1 MGVVSHIDH
10 VAMTVRDLDS
20 SVRWYQAVLK
30 LEKRFQDVWKGEPV
44 MLCAGDTCLA
54 LFQAEASRFGPS
66 PDKKKNLGLRHI
78 AFRVN
83 RDGFQ
88 KFQTEL
94 RERGIVFRF
103 EDHEVSHSIYFSDP
117 DGHQLEIT
125 TYEID

>member
-1 MGVVSHIDH
+1 MAFVSHIDH
-10 VAMTVRDLDS
+10 VAVSVRDLDS
-20 SVRWYQAVLK
+20 SVQWYQAVLK
-30 LEKRFQDVWKGEPV
+30 LEMRFQEVWKGEPV

-54 LFQAEASRFGPS
+54 LFQAEASRIGLS
-66 PDKKKNLGLRHI
+66 PDKKMSLGLRHI
-78 AFRVN
+78 AFRVSQE
-83 RDGFQ
+83 GFQ